1 MPTRRLAAL
10 LILLAACV
18 GGDSGQGGERA
29 SGPVAPTSHD
39 SSGVTIDEYG
49 ADIAAR
55 APLVTVDTTPLY
67 RAGAGNDAIDLA
79 PFGDVG
85 LLSDGGMVAV
95 DRARTQMLLF
105 NADGSL
111 RGMAGKSG
119 EGPGE
124 FRAINRMFVVPGDS
138 IVAADVGP
146 RVAIFSAR
154 GELARTFAVPIV
166 SEFPTQHTLTGRAD
180 GDRWYLAP
188 FSTATN
194 GPPEMMPNVDR
205 PVSIGLVGESAGPG
219 GPWDTLTTVRPIPQV
234 RATMHL
240 GGQAREILTVPLYS
254 RNPSAVLVGQ
264 GELAIADGGPWEV
277 RIYGANGLARII
289 RAPVARIPVTAA
301 MIDASVTGRVAAVR
315 RQRPDLPD
323 SVLVQIELTFREQPV
338 TDTLPAV
345 SRLMPA
351 SADVIW
357 LVEPVITGADSLRA
371 TAISLSRGVIGR
383 LELPDPGNVAAL
395 GPDRMVIRRFDPA
408 TGEITLVGYRL
419 NMP

>member
-1 MPTRRLAAL
+1 MPVRRLAAQL
-10 LILLAACV
+10 VLLAACA
-18 GGDSGQGGERA
+18 GGDGGTGGERA
-29 SGPVAPTSHD
+29 TAPIAPTSHD
-39 SSGVTIDEYG
+39 SAGVTIDEYP

-55 APLVTVDTTPLY
+55 APLITVDTAPLF
-67 RAGAGNDAIDLA
+67 RAGEGSDSIDLA

-85 LLSDGGMVAV
+85 LLSDGGTVAV
-95 DRARTQMLLF
+95 DRGRTQLLVF
-105 NADGSL
+105 NADGSFRTTL
-111 RGMAGKSG
+111 GKPG

-124 FRAINRMFVVPGDS
+124 FRSINRMFVVPGDS

-146 RVAIFSAR
+146 RVAIFTAA
-154 GELARTFAVPIV
+154 GDLARSFTVPIV
-166 SEFPTQHTLTGRAD
+166 SEFPTQHALAGRAAA
-180 GDRWYLAP
+180 DRWFLAP

-194 GPPEMMPNVDR
+194 GPPEAMPNVDR
-205 PVSIGLVGESAGPG
+205 PVSIGLVAESAGPG
-219 GPWDTLTTVRPIPQV
+219 GAWDTLTSVRPIPQV

-254 RNPSAVLVGQ
+254 RNPSAVPVGQ

-277 RIYGANGLARII
+277 RIYGGNGLARII
-289 RAPVARIPVTAA
+289 RAPTARLPVTAA
-301 MIDASVTGRVAAVR
+301 MIDASVTGRVAAAR
-315 RQRPDLPD
+315 RQRPDMPD
-323 SVLVQIELTFREQPV
+323 SILVQIEQTFREQPV

-351 SADVIW
+351 SEDVIW
-357 LVEPVITGADSLRA
+357 LVEPVVTGVDSLRA
-371 TAISLSRGVIGR
+371 TAISLTRGVIGR

-408 TGEITLVGYRL
+408 TGVITLVGYRL